1 MKVGYLVGVA
11 ARFNFYGLSGTTPSG
26 TSPNAPPK
34 KAHTKISKR
43 SARTLIHS
51 FSGRGSTFLADLIH
65 MSLLD
70 ELEVVEGKLGRRRR
84 LEGEVQ
90 EVKGDEWEMRRG

>member
-1 MKVGYLVGVA
+1 
-11 ARFNFYGLSGTTPSG
+11 
-26 TSPNAPPK
+26 
-34 KAHTKISKR
+34 
-43 SARTLIHS
+43 
-51 FSGRGSTFLADLIH
+51 